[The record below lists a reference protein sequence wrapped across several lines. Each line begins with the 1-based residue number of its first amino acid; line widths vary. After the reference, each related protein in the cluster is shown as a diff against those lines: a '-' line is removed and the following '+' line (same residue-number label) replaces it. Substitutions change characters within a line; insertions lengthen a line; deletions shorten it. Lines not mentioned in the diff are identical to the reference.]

1 MHLRFPTYAGLLAAF
16 TLLLS
21 APAAF
26 AGPMEDAILAE
37 INFARAYPQQYAR
50 RLMLQPVTD
59 WGRALQAGGQ
69 PDDPEAFAEAIEA
82 LERQSPLPP
91 LQPDD
96 ILAAAA
102 LEHVEV
108 QGPAGHIGHS
118 GPDGERFYERVRR
131 HGAQPTIIL
140 AENIAYGPPTA
151 ADTVRELIID
161 SGVPSRGHRRNIFH
175 DGLEA
180 VGVSCGPHRDYS
192 TMCVMDFG
200 GASSAGYASQK
211 RHERA
216 GQAAE

>member
-1 MHLRFPTYAGLLAAF
+1 LHHRFPTFLGLLSGVALA
-16 TLLLS
+16 LC

-37 INFARAYPQQYAR
+37 VNFARAYPQEYAR
-50 RLMLQPVTD
+50 RLMLQPITD

-69 PDDPEAFAEAIEA
+69 PDDPEALAEAIEA
-82 LERQSPLPP
+82 LQRQVPLPP

-96 ILAAAA
+96 RLAAAA

-118 GPDGERFYERVRR
+118 GPDGERFYERIRR
-131 HGAQPTIIL
+131 HGAEPLIA

-175 DGLEA
+175 DSFEV

-200 GASSAGYASQK
+200 GSSANAPSMK
-211 RHERA
+211 RHERP
-216 GQAAE
+216 GQSAE

>member
-1 MHLRFPTYAGLLAAF
+1 LHLRFPTFLGLISGLALA
-16 TLLLS
+16 LCG
-21 APAAF
+21 PAAF

-37 INFARAYPQQYAR
+37 VNFARAYPQEYAR

-69 PDDPEAFAEAIEA
+69 PHDAEALAEAIEA
-82 LERQSPLPP
+82 LERQVPLPP
-91 LQPDD
+91 LQPNDK
-96 ILAAAA
+96 LAAAA

-108 QGPAGHIGHS
+108 QGPAGYIGHS
-118 GPDGERFYERVRR
+118 GPDGERFYERIRR
-131 HGAQPTIIL
+131 HGAEPIIA

-175 DGLEA
+175 EGFEV

-200 GASSAGYASQK
+200 GSPGERPSPK
-211 RHERA
+211 RHDRMA
-216 GQAAE
+216 QSAE

>member
-1 MHLRFPTYAGLLAAF
+1 LHLRFPTFLGLLSGVALA
-16 TLLLS
+16 LC

-37 INFARAYPQQYAR
+37 VNFARAYPQEYAR
-50 RLMLQPVTD
+50 RLMLQPITD

-69 PDDPEAFAEAIEA
+69 PDDPEALAEAIEA
-82 LERQSPLPP
+82 LQRQAPLPP

-96 ILAAAA
+96 RLAAAA

-118 GPDGERFYERVRR
+118 GPDGERFYDRIRR
-131 HGAQPTIIL
+131 HGAEPLIA

-175 DGLEA
+175 DSFEV

-200 GASSAGYASQK
+200 GSSTNAPSMK
-211 RHERA
+211 RHERP
-216 GQAAE
+216 GQSAE

>member
-1 MHLRFPTYAGLLAAF
+1 LHLRFPTFLGLLSGVALA
-16 TLLLS
+16 LC

-37 INFARAYPQQYAR
+37 VNFARAYPQEYAR
-50 RLMLQPVTD
+50 RLMLQPITD

-69 PDDPEAFAEAIEA
+69 PDDPEALAEAIEA
-82 LERQSPLPP
+82 LQRQAPLPP

-96 ILAAAA
+96 RLAAAA

-118 GPDGERFYERVRR
+118 GPDGERFYERIRR
-131 HGAQPTIIL
+131 HGAEPLIA

-175 DGLEA
+175 DSFEV

-200 GASSAGYASQK
+200 GSSANAPSMK
-211 RHERA
+211 RHERS
-216 GQAAE
+216 GQSAE